1 MSKLVGTSVK
11 RVEDPRFIQGRGRY
25 VANLTLPGMVFVA
38 IKRSPYAHA
47 KITKID
53 AGEALKMEGVIA
65 VYSGQ
70 DLVDSG
76 VGSLPCGFNPPD
88 IKTAPHMPLAADKV
102 RHVGDGV
109 AAVVAESP
117 YIASDA
123 LDLIHVEYE
132 PLPANIDA
140 KKATEAGTPQ
150 VHDEIPD
157 NVSFYWSLNEDRSEI
172 DAILDSA
179 DHVVELDLINQRL
192 IPNAMEPRACVA
204 EWNNFRTK

>member
-25 VANLTLPGMVFVA
+25 VANLKLPGMVFVA

-132 PLPANIDA
+132 PLPA
-140 KKATEAGTPQ
+140 
-150 VHDEIPD
+150 
-157 NVSFYWSLNEDRSEI
+157 RRR
-172 DAILDSA
+172 
-179 DHVVELDLINQRL
+179 QRRVR
-192 IPNAMEPRACVA
+192 PKCMTK
-204 EWNNFRTK
+204 FRTMSASTGRSTRIAPRSTPFWTAPIML